1 MENSLKLDMTE
12 EEARA
17 RAAEMDRMIEAIRQ
31 ANEYIARQQQETA
44 RLQAETREIID
55 RMKERQRVGATL

>member
-17 RAAEMDRMIEAIRQ
+17 RAAEMDQMIEAMRQ
-31 ANEYIARQQQETA
+31 ANEYIARRQEEVA
-44 RLQAETREIID
+44 QLQAETREIIA
-55 RMKERQRVGATL
+55 RMKEQQRVGATF